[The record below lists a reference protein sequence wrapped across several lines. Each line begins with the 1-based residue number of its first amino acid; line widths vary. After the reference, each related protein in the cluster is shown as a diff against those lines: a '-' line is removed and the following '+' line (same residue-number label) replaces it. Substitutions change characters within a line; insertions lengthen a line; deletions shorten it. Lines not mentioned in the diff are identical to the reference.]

1 MHGCIVKHSPAG
13 PSAFLAAR
21 TALGMT
27 TQDPHVPLTPAQ
39 WSSIGW
45 QNHAHSFLLPPPP
58 CCHRAKP
65 GPEPAAKKFVV
76 TSMRAGAGSP
86 GAAICTA
93 AARASART
101 RHDPAPRDL
110 LLKGW
115 SCSPV
120 AAALPGAVRV
130 GFTHMLQLAASA
142 SERTE
147 LLMRHLTL
155 HLADFA
161 AYFSDSNYL

>member
-1 MHGCIVKHSPAG
+1 MHGCIVKHSPAR

-65 GPEPAAKKFVV
+65 GPEPATKKFVV

-93 AARASART
+93 AACASTRT
-101 RHDPAPRDL
+101 QQDPAPRTCSSRYGAARPWPRRSPGL
-110 LLKGW
+110 SGW
-115 SCSPV
+115 VSPICSSSPLV
-120 AAALPGAVRV
+120 PQNR
-130 GFTHMLQLAASA
+130 QNCS
-142 SERTE
+142 
-147 LLMRHLTL
+147 
-155 HLADFA
+155 
-161 AYFSDSNYL
+161 

>member
-1 MHGCIVKHSPAG
+1 M
-13 PSAFLAAR
+13 
-21 TALGMT
+21 
-27 TQDPHVPLTPAQ
+27 
-39 WSSIGW
+39 
-45 QNHAHSFLLPPPP
+45 
-58 CCHRAKP
+58 
-65 GPEPAAKKFVV
+65 
-76 TSMRAGAGSP
+76 
-86 GAAICTA
+86 
-93 AARASART
+93 
-101 RHDPAPRDL
+101 
-110 LLKGW
+110 
-115 SCSPV
+115 